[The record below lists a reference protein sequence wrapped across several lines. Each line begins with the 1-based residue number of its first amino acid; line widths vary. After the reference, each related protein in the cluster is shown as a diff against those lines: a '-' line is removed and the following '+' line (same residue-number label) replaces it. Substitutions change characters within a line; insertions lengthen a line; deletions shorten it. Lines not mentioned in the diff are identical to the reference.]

1 MKALQTMLAVAVLA
15 SVSSVSYA
23 GRCDGNNGN
32 GQSNICTPTP
42 PIVTPVTSP
51 HTTDTNRKYIERV
64 HGYAHGN
71 SHAVQAL
78 RRTTDSLE
86 VNKVDKVEF
95 YADQKRQDDA
105 VQALNDQAQVIN
117 NTINNHGD
125 VLSSHQQQIDQL
137 GSRMS
142 GEIAN
147 ALGTANRALKEA
159 RLAQDQSVA
168 SLAVAGHSYDH
179 TDYGLQTA
187 ISVASFG
194 GSTALAIGAGGKVSE
209 RVFLNAAVTSAGSA
223 TGGVVSTTFKW

>member
-1 MKALQTMLAVAVLA
+1 MKLVILATAALVPFYSFGQGVAADAHKPGKDLHDVYEYTKE
-15 SVSSVSYA
+15 V
-23 GRCDGNNGN
+23 
-32 GQSNICTPTP
+32 
-42 PIVTPVTSP
+42 
-51 HTTDTNRKYIERV
+51 HTYTF
-64 HGYAHGN
+64 GN
-71 SHAVQAL
+71 SKAIQYHGTQIDGL
-78 RRTTDSLE
+78 KK
-86 VNKVDKVEF
+86 NKVDKTEF

-105 VQALNDQAQVIN
+105 VQALNDQATQIN

-125 VLSSHQQQIDQL
+125 TLSSHQQQIDQL

-168 SLAVAGHSYDH
+168 SLAVSGHSYDH

-194 GSTALAIGAGGKVSE
+194 GSTALAVGAGGKVSE
-209 RVFLNAAVTSAGSA
+209 RIFLNAAVTSAGSA
-223 TGGVVSTTFKW
+223 TGGVVSTTLKW